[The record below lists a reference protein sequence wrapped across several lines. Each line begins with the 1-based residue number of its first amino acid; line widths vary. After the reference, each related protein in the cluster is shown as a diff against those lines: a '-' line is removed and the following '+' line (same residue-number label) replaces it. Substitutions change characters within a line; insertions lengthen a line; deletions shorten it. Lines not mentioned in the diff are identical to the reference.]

1 MKKTF
6 RLLFLLPLFVL
17 LGSVARGSVA
27 ATLPLAELAKP
38 GRVLM
43 LRHAEAPGVGD
54 PPGFRLDDCGTQR
67 NLDDSGRHQARTL
80 GTRLANAGV
89 VPARVYSSQWCRCLE
104 TARLLQLGPVT
115 ELPALNSFFERSQHR
130 EATIAALRSFLASLP
145 PDGPPVVLVTHQFT
159 INAFTSA
166 GTPSG
171 GGSIFQLDGTGNPR
185 WLGTLPAN

>member
-1 MKKTF
+1 MKRTF

-54 PPGFRLDDCGTQR
+54 PPGFRLDDCATQR
-67 NLDDSGRHQARTL
+67 NLDDSGRRQARTL
-80 GTRLANAGV
+80 GTRLATAGV
-89 VPARVYSSQWCRCLE
+89 AAAQVYSSQWCRCLE

-115 ELPALNSFFERSQHR
+115 GLPALNSFFERSQDR
-130 EATIAALRSFLASLP
+130 DATITALRSFLARLP

-171 GGSIFQLDGTGNPR
+171 GGSFFQLDGTGNPR

>member
-67 NLDDSGRHQARTL
+67 NLDDSGRRQARAL
-80 GTRLANAGV
+80 GARLANAGV
-89 VPARVYSSQWCRCLE
+89 AAARVYSSQWCRCLE
-104 TARLLQLGPVT
+104 TARLAFPKVT
-115 ELPALNSFFERSQHR
+115 VEPYPALNSFFEDRSTESQQTR
-130 EATIAALRSFLASLP
+130 EAAARIAANVHSGRRSRRNRMY
-145 PDGPPVVLVTHQFT
+145 GPR
-159 INAFTSA
+159 S
-166 GTPSG
+166 
-171 GGSIFQLDGTGNPR
+171 
-185 WLGTLPAN
+185 PAAR